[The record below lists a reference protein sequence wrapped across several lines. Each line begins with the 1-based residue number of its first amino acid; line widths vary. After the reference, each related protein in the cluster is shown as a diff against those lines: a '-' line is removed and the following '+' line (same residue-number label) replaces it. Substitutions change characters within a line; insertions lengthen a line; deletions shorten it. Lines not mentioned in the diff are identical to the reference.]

1 MTSSANLAKSWL
13 AALTILAALFGTTP
27 AAAQATATA
36 TVNDILG
43 PSDTVRVTIL
53 QNPDLTTEARLT
65 AQGSLRM
72 PLVGNIDLN
81 GLSSEAAAAR
91 IAQRYQD
98 GQFLKDPQVTV
109 TIMQVRSRQVS
120 VLGQVARP
128 GRYAIDDSSTR
139 VTDMLALAGG
149 IVAGGDDVVTVVT
162 NRDGQPRK
170 FTINLVDMYRSA
182 DITANVEL
190 VNGDMIFVQR
200 APVFYIYG
208 EVQKAGAYRLDSNIN
223 VMQAISLGGGITPRG
238 TERGMKIHRR
248 AADGSLA
255 KIDVRPSD
263 MIQADDVI
271 YVSESLF

>member
-1 MTSSANLAKSWL
+1 MTSSANLTKSWL
-13 AALTILAALFGTTP
+13 AALSLLAALFGATP
-27 AAAQATATA
+27 ASAQATATA
-36 TVNDILG
+36 NDILG
-43 PSDTVRVTIL
+43 PSDTVRITIL

-72 PLVGNIDLN
+72 PLVGNVDLN

-182 DITANVEL
+182 DIATNVEL

-208 EVQKAGAYRLDSNIN
+208 EVQKAGAYRLDSNLN

-263 MIQADDVI
+263 AIQADDVI

>member
-1 MTSSANLAKSWL
+1 MTSSSNLTKTWL
-13 AALTILAALFGTTP
+13 AALSLLAALFG
-27 AAAQATATA
+27 AAPVAAEAT
-36 TVNDILG
+36 DILG

-53 QNPDLTTEARLT
+53 QNPDLSTEGRLS

-72 PLVGNIDLN
+72 PLIGNIDLN
-81 GLSSEAAAAR
+81 GLSTDAAADR
-91 IAQRYQD
+91 VAQRYQD

-128 GRYAIDDSSTR
+128 GRYAIDDTSTR

-149 IVAGGDDVVTVVT
+149 IIPGGDDVVTVVT
-162 NRDGQPRK
+162 KRDGQPKK

-182 DITANVEL
+182 DIDANVEL
-190 VNGDMIFVQR
+190 VTGDMIFVQR

-208 EVQKAGAYRLDSNIN
+208 EVQKAGAYRLDGNLN

-263 MIQADDVI
+263 VIQADDVV